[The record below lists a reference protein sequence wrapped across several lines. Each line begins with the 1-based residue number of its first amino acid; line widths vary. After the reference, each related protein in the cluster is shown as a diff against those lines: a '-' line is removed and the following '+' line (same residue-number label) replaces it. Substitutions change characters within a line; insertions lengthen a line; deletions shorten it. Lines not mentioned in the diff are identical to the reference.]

1 MELKLLKVTVHY
13 YDERDSVKTFKA
25 VIADESYTDITAA
38 IENFIDGDIFYLSIE
53 EVQEGEV

>member
-1 MELKLLKVTVHY
+1 MELKLLRVTVNY
-13 YDERDSVKTFKA
+13 YDEQDHVQTFKA
-25 VIADESYTDITAA
+25 VIAGESYTDITAA